1 MLISSQT
8 YPYFLLSTWHPL
20 LSVTGHLKLNLPQIG
35 PVFRPQPGGLLLS
48 LSVSGDGTT
57 SIHIQK
63 PRSHPDASLL
73 YLPSSHP
80 GNLPHSS
87 RNHPFLSICSTTI
100 YWATIYFCLD
110 YHNSFPAG
118 LPHWLYPYPHFLP
131 HPQCI
136 LEKSFENSSV
146 PNGSHC
152 VWLAIWG
159 SIWPLFP
166 SPVPPGTSLSSL
178 ALLHHSL
185 THQSLSFHGALVH
198 DVSSAWDFL
207 WLIKFFLVLQRSF
220 PQGSLCWAAYIYV
233 RSLCFVYGLMIST
246 TSLMHL

>member
-20 LSVTGHLKLNLPQIG
+20 LSVTGHLKLNLPRIG
-35 PVFRPQPGGLLLS
+35 PVFRPQPDELLS
-48 LSVSGDGTT
+48 LTISGDGTT

-73 YLPSSHP
+73 FLPLSHP

-87 RNHPFLSICSTTI
+87 RNHPFFSIRSTTI
-100 YWATIYFCLD
+100 YWATIYSCLD

-131 HPQCI
+131 YPQCI

-152 VWLAIWG
+152 IWLAILG

-166 SPVPPGTSLSSL
+166 FSAPPGTSLSQFCPTAPFSYSSVP
-178 ALLHHSL
+178 LLPWGPCSWCFL
-185 THQSLSFHGALVH
+185 C
-198 DVSSAWDFL
+198 WDFL
-207 WLIKFFLVLQRSF
+207 WLVKFSLVLQRSF

-233 RSLCFVYGLMIST
+233 RSLCFVYSLMIST